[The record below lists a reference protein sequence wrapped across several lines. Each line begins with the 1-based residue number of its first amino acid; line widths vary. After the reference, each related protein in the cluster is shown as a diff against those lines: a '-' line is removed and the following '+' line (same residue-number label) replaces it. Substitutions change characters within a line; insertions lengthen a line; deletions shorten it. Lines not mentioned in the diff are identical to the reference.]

1 MFFIILFKELW
12 IFIHIREGF
21 IMSKKFKIMS
31 AILSTGLLIVPTTGL
46 INQFD
51 NNVAKAEEKASIK
64 EITFTDAQFI
74 EATKLAYQ
82 KNLISK
88 EVHDSIIAES
98 QNRFTFLGKGVNT
111 IKFYDNMQSYDLLL
125 SSGVCN
131 TLVGLGAGAAGS
143 AVGYIV
149 SLIPPVGVLGG
160 AVIGVGV
167 GAIVATLITENYD
180 FSHGIVAYF
189 KYGRFQYIYSQ

>member
-1 MFFIILFKELW
+1 
-12 IFIHIREGF
+12 
-21 IMSKKFKIMS
+21 MSKKFKIMS

-98 QNRFTFLGKGVNT
+98 QNRFTLLGKGVNT
-111 IKFYDNMQSYDLLL
+111 IKFYDDMQSYDLLL

-149 SLIPPVGVLGG
+149 TLIPPVGLIAGSI
-160 AVIGVGV
+160 IGVGV
-167 GAIVATLITENYD
+167 GAIAATLITENYD